1 MTKTLLIFACSLVFA
16 FCVLEAKAQSYRV
29 ENTGIFIPQKKK
41 VLLLAKG
48 QSSNKII
55 LFQTHL
61 RVNTDGS
68 PRSYHPSDLYA
79 DQNLALNNICNG
91 VSVKKTGST
100 ENLCLKKGHFAEA
113 VEAFRSF
120 QNSNYLKQPD
130 GYKITWA
137 NVFAARKVNNREIPC
152 IFQSGDYKGYFGS
165 LTRQKNGL
173 TNDKGECEIN
183 DQLNAEKIP
192 TLVLAG
198 GRNIL
203 TAFGAEVGD
212 LLVAYNPRTQIYVA
226 AIIGDTGPPDN
237 LGEGSI
243 ALGLKLRGR
252 SEIPKNYAELKRLSI
267 ENTQVLV
274 AIIQGSNTYSV
285 SKPFT
290 VINIEDRVMMWQR
303 QFGFSTPESFVAMM
317 RSFSKQL

>member
-1 MTKTLLIFACSLVFA
+1 M
-16 FCVLEAKAQSYRV
+16 
-29 ENTGIFIPQKKK
+29 
-41 VLLLAKG
+41 
-48 QSSNKII
+48 
-55 LFQTHL
+55 
-61 RVNTDGS
+61 
-68 PRSYHPSDLYA
+68 
-79 DQNLALNNICNG
+79 
-91 VSVKKTGST
+91 
-100 ENLCLKKGHFAEA
+100 
-113 VEAFRSF
+113 
-120 QNSNYLKQPD
+120 
-130 GYKITWA
+130 
-137 NVFAARKVNNREIPC
+137 
-152 IFQSGDYKGYFGS
+152 
-165 LTRQKNGL
+165 

-243 ALGLKLRGR
+243 ALDLKLRGR